1 VNNEPDTDE
10 LIRKLDARQPRTPGE
25 LLFERYLQ
33 QRRREF
39 QYEEPLGGAR
49 PDFRVTSDHADVIC
63 EVVEP
68 EPTWPASRVGSGPD
82 MHAEIRA
89 LIHRKRRQG
98 KGAKGRMPYVMVVR
112 PGGGIQPYEPFVV
125 IGAMLGDVGFNV
137 PVAPPKGRAGP
148 ITLVTTQGGRMQT
161 AMNTRFSALAILRII
176 NPTRHLLDEAIR
188 AALRDVRG
196 DLRAL
201 KAIERVQD
209 ELTAQGTYDPDLEVP
224 RVDVFHNPY
233 AATRLPL
240 EFFDGAFDRQWA
252 ETGDGNVR
260 LALEGISAEF
270 VGT

>member
-1 VNNEPDTDE
+1 M
-10 LIRKLDARQPRTPGE
+10 
-25 LLFERYLQ
+25 FERYLQ

-39 QYEEPLGGAR
+39 QYEEPLEGAR
-49 PDFRVTSDHADVIC
+49 PDFRVTSAGADVIC

-68 EPTWPASRVGSGPD
+68 DPTWPASQIGSGPD
-82 MHAEIRA
+82 LHAELRA

-98 KGAKGRMPYVMVVR
+98 RGAKGRMPYVMVVR

-125 IGAMLGDVGFNV
+125 IGAMLGDVAFSI
-137 PVAPPKGRAGP
+137 PVDPPRGRAGP
-148 ITLVTTQGGRMQT
+148 RTLVTTQGGRMQT
-161 AMNTRFSALAILRII
+161 TMNTRFSALAILRTI
-176 NPTRHLLDEAIR
+176 NPTMHLLDEAVHD
-188 AALRDVRG
+188 ALRGVRG
-196 DLRAL
+196 DVPAL

-209 ELTAQGTYDPDLEVP
+209 ELTAQGTYDPHLEVP

-240 EFFDGAFDRQWA
+240 EFFDGPFDRQWA

-270 VGT
+270 VGA